1 MKINNNP
8 KVIINKKIC
17 AKQGSN
23 LRSLR
28 NFLLRE
34 ASYDHSTIRAKHEK
48 IYCSL
53 RGSNPRP
60 WAHKT
65 QILTAELKEHHN
77 HTIFGLIFICF
88 SFYNFYLVLVL
99 VLFYYRINDCVHKII
114 CESVSVSVSVI
125 VIVNNITT
133 L

>member
-1 MKINNNP
+1 M
-8 KVIINKKIC
+8 
-17 AKQGSN
+17 
-23 LRSLR
+23 
-28 NFLLRE
+28 RE
-34 ASYDHSTIRAKHEK
+34 AGLEPALPREHPLKGCVLNQTRPFAQNMKK

-88 SFYNFYLVLVL
+88 CFTIFIW
-99 VLFYYRINDCVHKII
+99 FCFII
-114 CESVSVSVSVI
+114 G
-125 VIVNNITT
+125 
-133 L
+133 